1 MNLGLGIDT
10 GGTYTDAAVMDL
22 STGEILDSNKA
33 LTTYSDLIIGIK
45 NVISGLNPEYLKEVH
60 LVSVSTT
67 LATNS
72 TLEGKGYPAGLILVG
87 YSIPRQLST
96 RHMVSVNGGHD
107 TSGNEIDDLD
117 TETVRNFVIQ
127 TQSRVAAFAVSSY
140 FGVRNPEHEL
150 KVKEIIQN
158 LTDLPV
164 VCGHELSQGLGAY
177 ERAVTALLN
186 AQLIPIN
193 ESFIKS
199 VKAVMQEKNIDA
211 RLMMMKC
218 DGSLVRIE
226 DALERPVE
234 SIFSGPAASLV
245 GAAHIT
251 RLRTCATVDVGGTS
265 TDIALISEGIPE
277 ISDSGA
283 VVGDW
288 KTMVKAIRMKT
299 SAMGGDSHVWVQ
311 RKAFI
316 GPQRVIPLCLTAS
329 HYPALLEKLDRVE
342 TFQPRIMT
350 EVIQPTNF
358 FVRHRGP
365 AGLKAADF
373 SPAEEELLKI
383 IGEEPA
389 SIFEIS
395 EKIGSHPIIFSD
407 SLKALLQRRAIS
419 QIGFTPT
426 DALHVLGEYTAWD
439 REAALKGAGILARY
453 LKLDREAFASRVKQQ
468 VAKNI
473 ALNLVSFFVE
483 GLKKTDL
490 EKVMDQPEYIRFRI
504 NVPVVLIGAPVKA
517 YVSELKQIIDAEIRV
532 PEHHEVGNAIG
543 ALVGNVIKRVE
554 ILIRQLE
561 AGSREYA
568 VFSEKERMV
577 FGDYKEALEYG
588 LGLTRSLVEEHMA
601 AYRLGPDRV
610 HFDLKKDNIGP
621 TLGQPVET
629 RLSAIGI
636 GTLLRLE

>member
-22 STGEILDSNKA
+22 SSGGILDSNKA
-33 LTTYSDLIIGIK
+33 LTTYPDLIIGIK
-45 NVISGLNPEYLKEVH
+45 DVISGLNPEYLKDIN

-87 YSIPRQLST
+87 YSIPRQLFT
-96 RHMVSVNGGHD
+96 KHIVSVSGGHD
-107 TSGNEIDDLD
+107 TEGNEIDDLD
-117 TETVRNFVIQ
+117 TEAVINFVLQ
-127 TQSRVAAFAVSSY
+127 TQSRVSAFAVSSY

-164 VCGHELSQGLGAY
+164 VCGYELSQGLGAY

-193 ESFIKS
+193 ASFINS
-199 VKAVMQEKNIDA
+199 IKAVMQEKSIDA

-226 DALERPVE
+226 DALEKPVE

-251 RLRTCATVDVGGTS
+251 RLRTCVTVDVGGTS
-265 TDIALISEGIPE
+265 TDIALISGGIPE

-288 KTMVKAIRMKT
+288 RTMVKAIKMKT

-316 GPQRVIPLCLTAS
+316 GPQRVIPLCLTAF
-329 HYPALLEKLDRVE
+329 HYPALLEKLDKVE
-342 TFQPRIMT
+342 TFQPRTMTGIM
-350 EVIQPTNF
+350 QPTSF
-358 FVRHRGP
+358 FVRHIEP
-365 AGLKAADF
+365 AGLKVADF

-383 IGEEPA
+383 IGEEPV

-395 EKIGSHPIIFSD
+395 EQIGIHPIIFSD
-407 SLKALLQRRAIS
+407 SLKALLQKRTIN

-439 REAALKGAGILARY
+439 REAALKGAEILARY
-453 LKLDREAFASRVKQQ
+453 LKLDRETFAFIVKHQ

-473 ALNLVSFFVE
+473 ALNLASFFVE

-490 EKVMDQPEYIRFRI
+490 EKVIDQPEYIRFRI

-561 AGSREYA
+561 AGSHEYS
-568 VFSEKERMV
+568 VFSEKERMT
-577 FGDYKEALEYG
+577 FRNYKAALEYG
-588 LGLTRSLVEEHMA
+588 HGLARSLVEEHMA
-601 AYRLGPDRV
+601 AYRLGPDRI
-610 HFDLKKDNIGP
+610 HFDLKQANIGP
-621 TLGQPVET
+621 IMDQPVET

-636 GTLLRLE
+636 GTLLRWE